1 MDLLP
6 TTGSE
11 PEGPT
16 AGPEPVKITLDLLYE
31 LLGVERHWAPFTL
44 LRNART
50 VRGHLPPLVLSVA
63 RGEGA
68 EMGPGSLAELDR
80 MERRAATYR
89 AIAEDLTGSPG
100 TRVLK
105 GPSLAARYP
114 EGVLRPLG
122 DLDVVV
128 PDEAGLWRAASR
140 VLADWPVDRM
150 DITVLHTAGTR
161 HTALA
166 LCWPSEDPMIDPE
179 LKVEICTFAYPG
191 DSGSV
196 PLRAGTPP
204 EQVLADL
211 LALAEERFQRPF
223 TVKDMLD
230 VAVVLTSAGL
240 PPYAAVVRSADQ
252 FRLTPE
258 LLELCRAVRDVRS
271 LAETV
276 PGELV
281 RALEEAAPVEQD
293 RRRADARPPTAPAA
307 TVRERLEAGL
317 PAYGMLLRKADT
329 PRTDM
334 CAVVE
339 DFSAGTLLR
348 APIGDFLLVD
358 GEIVDPEMYEAALTA
373 VRGTAR

>member
-1 MDLLP
+1 M
-6 TTGSE
+6 
-11 PEGPT
+11 
-16 AGPEPVKITLDLLYE
+16 KITLDLLYE

-80 MERRAATYR
+80 MERRAAVYR
-89 AIAEDLTGSPG
+89 TIAEDLTASPG

-114 EGVLRPLG
+114 RGVLRPLG

-128 PDEAGLWRAASR
+128 PDEVHLWRAASR
-140 VLADWPVDRM
+140 VLTDWPVDHM
-150 DITVLHTAGTR
+150 DLTVLHTAGTR

-166 LCWPSEDPMIDPE
+166 LCWPSEDPMLDPE

-191 DSGSV
+191 DSGGV
-196 PLRAGTPP
+196 PLRAGTPT
-204 EQVLADL
+204 EQVLVDL

-223 TVKDMLD
+223 TVKDVLD
-230 VAVVLTSAGL
+230 VAVVLTSPDL
-240 PPYAAVVRSADQ
+240 PPLAAVVRAADR

-258 LLELCRAVRDVRS
+258 LLELCRAVLEVRS
-271 LAETV
+271 LACTV
-276 PGELV
+276 PGGLI

-293 RRRADARPPTAPAA
+293 RRRAGARPATAPAG
-307 TVRERLEAGL
+307 TVRERLDAGL
-317 PAYGMLLRKADT
+317 PAYGMLLRSADT
-329 PRTDM
+329 PATDT

-348 APIGDFLLVD
+348 TPIGDFLLVD
-358 GEIVDPEMYEAALTA
+358 GEIVDPELYEAALAA
-373 VRGTAR
+373 VGETAR